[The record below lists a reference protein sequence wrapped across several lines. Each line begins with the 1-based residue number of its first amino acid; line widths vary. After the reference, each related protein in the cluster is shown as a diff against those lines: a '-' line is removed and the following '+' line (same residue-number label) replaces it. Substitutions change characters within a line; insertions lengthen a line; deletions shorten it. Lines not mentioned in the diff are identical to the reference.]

1 MYTDCWEHIGTAI
14 EWIRDLNPKSVL
26 DVNAKSGQWGFVC
39 RRQLGESL
47 RLVAFGL
54 STCPVLYDEI
64 LINGDAERLIHNVGV
79 FDLIILSDILEHLT
93 RERAYS
99 MLANAVSRSNNVL
112 MVTPSEKWTPDEYG
126 HRHRSVIK
134 SRNIRAMFEMQRHA
148 GFENAGRGY
157 YMMLLAGHQPKVK
170 GERA

>member
-1 MYTDCWEHIGTAI
+1 MYADCWEHMGTAV

-26 DVNAKSGQWGFVC
+26 DVNAESGKWGFVC
-39 RRQLGESL
+39 RQYLKELSWFMAIGRSSC
-47 RLVAFGL
+47 AGL
-54 STCPVLYDEI
+54 YNETWT
-64 LINGDAERLIHNVGV
+64 GDAEMLIHQAGV
-79 FDLIILSDILEHLT
+79 FDLIILSDILEHLP

-112 MVTPSEKWTPDEYG
+112 IVTPSEKWPSDEHG
-126 HRHRSVIK
+126 RRHRSIIK
-134 SRNIRAMFEMQRHA
+134 SRHIRAMFEMQCHA

-170 GERA
+170 GGKT